1 MASFVGALPLT
12 ALCFASTFY
21 MLLKRPWTPF
31 ISLYLLYIA
40 LFDQVTDKTQ
50 SPIALQRKRERERER
65 ERERHT
71 ETHTQTNTHTH
82 TDTDTQDTNTDTT

>member
-1 MASFVGALPLT
+1 VASFVGALPLT

-50 SPIALQRKRERERER
+50 SPIALQRERERER
-65 ERERHT
+65 ERERKADRQT
-71 ETHTQTNTHTH
+71 PTHPHTH
-82 TDTDTQDTNTDTT
+82 TPTHPL

>member
-12 ALCFASTFY
+12 ALCFASTFD

-40 LFDQVTDKTQ
+40 LLDQVTDKTQ

-65 ERERHT
+65 ERKADRQT
-71 ETHTQTNTHTH
+71 PTHPHTH
-82 TDTDTQDTNTDTT
+82 TPTHPL

>member
-1 MASFVGALPLT
+1 MGALPLT

-50 SPIALQRKRERERER
+50 SPIALQIERERER
-65 ERERHT
+65 EREKERQTGRHP
-71 ETHTQTNTHTH
+71 HPHTH
-82 TDTDTQDTNTDTT
+82 TPTHPL

>member
-1 MASFVGALPLT
+1 VASFVGALPLT

-65 ERERHT
+65 ERKADRQT
-71 ETHTQTNTHTH
+71 LTHPHTH
-82 TDTDTQDTNTDTT
+82 TPTHPL